1 MAEDHRRR
9 IRELERELTEL
20 SRRQE
25 QERRSLES
33 RNRVQLDQ
41 LRNEIRRIERTQT
54 EQLRRAREEMAAEMQ
69 RQMEELR
76 RSDAASQ
83 AQRQRLVREL
93 QEVNRTLE
101 EEIADL
107 RRQEIARNDAR
118 RETAE
123 RLYRQAEE
131 QARMVQET
139 PHDFFCPGQL
149 KICREH
155 LASVQA
161 MMRAGM
167 FDAASAVADAAQT
180 ELEILAVNIWENQ
193 REWMQ
198 IYEVYRR
205 IAADLRQT
213 LARFEEES
221 VSTVYGTFR
230 LTDEERA
237 YWSGGN
243 YQRVREEVFNAYQ
256 MTEGVESAGSVTAYL
271 NQGGGLKGFQLTQR
285 INGLHRL
292 SERLTAA
299 ISCIHSERIY
309 SDQRYQMAEEAEKL
323 LAAGG
328 YRTMCSCFRGEPV
341 EEPIDCYDLTVSLN
355 GIDFIRLSFVPQREQ
370 GIVVRNL
377 CLLTLDIRTVPD
389 PQLVQA
395 RAQDMIH
402 ALQDAFPGLTAVWY
416 RDGDRR
422 IAETERQYNR
432 PPDMMQLAKKLER
445 KYQ

>member
-1 MAEDHRRR
+1 MEARNQTRLEQLSN
-9 IRELERELTEL
+9 EL
-20 SRRQE
+20 Q
-25 QERRSLES
+25 
-33 RNRVQLDQ
+33 
-41 LRNEIRRIERTQT
+41 RIERTQT
-54 EQLRRAREEMAAEMQ
+54 EQLRRSREEIAAEMQ
-69 RQMEELR
+69 RQIEELR

-101 EEIADL
+101 EEIAEF
-107 RRQEIARNDAR
+107 RRQEDARSGVR

-123 RLYRQAEE
+123 RLCQQAEE
-131 QARMVQET
+131 QVRVVREM
-139 PHDFFCPGQL
+139 PHAFFCPGQL
-149 KICREH
+149 DICREH

-167 FDAASAVADAAQT
+167 FDAAAAVADAAQT
-180 ELEILAVNIWENQ
+180 ELEILAVNIRENQ

-198 IYEVYRR
+198 VFEVYRR
-205 IAADLRQT
+205 IAAGLRQT
-213 LARFEEES
+213 LVQFEEES
-221 VSTVYGTFR
+221 VSTVYGAFR

-237 YWSGGN
+237 YWSGGS
-243 YQRVREEVFNAYQ
+243 YQQVREEVFDACR
-256 MTEGVESAGSVTAYL
+256 MAEGVESAGGVTAYL
-271 NQGGGLKGFQLTQR
+271 NQGGGVKGFQLTQR

-299 ISCIHSERIY
+299 ISCIRSERIY

-323 LAAGG
+323 LAAEG
-328 YRTMCSCFRGEPV
+328 YQTVRSCFRGEPV
-341 EEPIDCYDLTVSLN
+341 EEPIDCYDLTMSLN
-355 GIDFIRLSFVPQREQ
+355 GIDLIQFIFVPQREQ

-377 CLLTLDIRTVPD
+377 CLLTLDIRTVPN
-389 PQLVQA
+389 PQLVQN
-395 RAQDMIH
+395 RAQDLIH
-402 ALQDAFPGLTAVWY
+402 ALQGAFPGLAVVWY
-416 RDGDRR
+416 REGDRR